1 MERHHS
7 SWYVDLLETVI
18 LGAKGHLAFINAFDL
33 RQAGGGPTMVSLRL
47 SLVSQL
53 YAFFYVPN
61 PTFEQSNGWNLYSP
75 REEFARMGVGTRSKA
90 WRFTD
95 INKDYTV
102 SGTFISLF
110 PYSESAPSFVP
121 HIPHDL

>member
-61 PTFEQSNGWNLYSP
+61 PPFPDSKGWSIYILSSRRVRPDGGWHPLQSMAVHGHKQRLLCASHP
-75 REEFARMGVGTRSKA
+75 LQLAL
-90 WRFTD
+90 
-95 INKDYTV
+95 I
-102 SGTFISLF
+102 
-110 PYSESAPSFVP
+110 APCE
-121 HIPHDL
+121 